1 MIKKIEAGDEM
12 EERCPECGEIKKI
25 ISSKVTVEDGI
36 AYRTFFRGCLNK
48 ECKKFKETTAEDKV
62 QISERKEDTA

>member
-1 MIKKIEAGDEM
+1 M
-12 EERCPECGEIKKI
+12 EERCPECGELKKI

-48 ECKKFKETTAEDKV
+48 GCKKFKETTAEDKV
-62 QISERKEDTA
+62 QISE